1 MEPRL
6 PVMAPLAERLPV
18 VLIPEE
24 SLVSPVGNDMIH
36 HRRPDILAG
45 LQTFGAE
52 RMNKQE
58 LSADLVPSAVVSPAG
73 SRVILF
79 RMQRPVSVAVF
90 GSLRDKV
97 RASRM
102 AARSLRLVRHNQ
114 LSQISSS
121 QPVIYTCCP
130 NQ

>member
-1 MEPRL
+1 MEPCL

-24 SLVSPVGNDMIH
+24 SLVSPVRHDVIH
-36 HRRPDILAG
+36 HRCPDILVR

-52 RMNKQE
+52 RMNKQK
-58 LSADLVPSAVVSPAG
+58 LSADLVPSAVVSSAG
-73 SRVILF
+73 SRVILL
-79 RMQRPVSVAVF
+79 RMEWPVSVAVF

-102 AARSLRLVRHNQ
+102 AARSLGLVRHNKKPCAWQ
-114 LSQISSS
+114 GS
-121 QPVIYTCCP
+121 
-130 NQ
+130 